1 MKLSDIKKRVDLH
14 DLASRLG
21 LERPDT
27 KGNYRSPHH
36 KDKSPSLSIF
46 DGNDGVQRW
55 EDFSAD
61 QRGDCFDLVAYVH
74 QCDTGEAVKTIREWY
89 NLPAEPRE
97 KSPQP
102 AKLSTIEYIALQCL
116 KEPAKAAEYLTQ
128 VRGLND
134 TVIATAIARKSLGF
148 SDFTSAKHEPG
159 TVGYGGPAPA
169 FICLDI
175 HTGRTRGID
184 YRYIDPA
191 LNGDLKT
198 KSIGDKIG
206 VLWTS
211 CWATLRRSHTVL
223 IVESA
228 INALSAETAWQA
240 AKKQGFAAL
249 AIRGTK
255 NTDIDWSFLSGKRVI
270 IACDNDAPI
279 EEGPMKGRRP
289 GPEAAWKICEA
300 LTALNI
306 PAQIIDQGTADW
318 EGINDLNDFLKKHGP
333 LRTRSAIENIEP
345 WLIPGLP
352 GAGSNERPQALGR
365 PRLFL
370 PSHDFAV
377 YWRFRVKPDFTTLIK
392 YTTKKHGDDE
402 EGDHNVSVIEETPE
416 DLCGFRIAGL
426 SRITIASAQAT
437 MTGGTDAQPQ
447 TVFAATVQTPRHGNE
462 LLRRVMSDDG
472 LHNITNWNKFG
483 PIFKPQQF
491 SRMLSIWERATSIGA
506 RKAANFVG
514 LCFRDGKPV
523 VNEGADCYFADPEKQ
538 CPYHNLHFPSGS
550 ISNAAQVIHAYQQT
564 FRQNAASQLLT
575 WCLGSHLK
583 ALLGFWPHMILQA
596 DKGSGKTTLIKSLE
610 SATAFTMFSGQSL
623 GSEFRLV
630 TSVSHTSQPV
640 GWEELSARR
649 QDIIDKAVALLQE
662 TYQFSVTRR
671 GSEMTEYL
679 LSAPVLLAGEDV
691 PVDSLQGKIVRSQ
704 LTGRKGDMLP
714 ENLPAFPVREWLQF
728 LAELDPSR
736 VREIHRTTR
745 NKLHQRTAGSKDDDG
760 AERMV
765 SNYAALATA
774 WILLAEF
781 AGIASDQNQFP
792 DDLVQ
797 EMNSHIIESRAVRE
811 PWVWIMEIILGEID
825 RNEFKSPFKFEQR
838 NDGDVWLLIRPTHI
852 MQHLS
857 QTSSLRAKFDAM
869 PVKTAKVFAKQL
881 ERADVVAE
889 TNLERS
895 IRRQRIGHLYA
906 LSLNQL
912 QTYGLSVSTPDG
924 PLNEE

>member
-21 LERPDT
+21 LERPDA

-36 KDKSPSLSIF
+36 KDSSPSLSIF
-46 DGNDGVQRW
+46 DGDDGVQRW
-55 EDFSAD
+55 EDFSTD

-74 QCDTGEAVKTIREWY
+74 QCETGEAIKTIRDWY

-97 KSPQP
+97 KSQQP

-128 VRGLND
+128 QRGLND
-134 TVIATAIARKSLGF
+134 TVIATAIARKSLGY
-148 SDFTSAKHEPG
+148 SEFTSAKHEPG
-159 TVGYGGPAPA
+159 QVGYGGPAPA
-169 FICLDI
+169 FICLDM
-175 HTGRTRGID
+175 HNGRVRGID
-184 YRYIDPA
+184 YRYIDPSI
-191 LNGDLKT
+191 NGNLKT
-198 KSIGDKIG
+198 KSIGDKAG

-211 CWATLRRSHTVL
+211 CWATLRRAHTVV

-228 INALSAETAWQA
+228 INALSAESAWFLT
-240 AKKQGFAAL
+240 KTKGMAAL

-255 NTDIDWSFLSGKRVI
+255 NTDIDWGFLNGKRVI
-270 IACDNDAPI
+270 ICCDNDAPV
-279 EEGPMKGRRP
+279 EDGPDKGRRP

-300 LTALNI
+300 LTAINI
-306 PAQIIDQGTADW
+306 PALMVDQLTTEW
-318 EGINDLNDFLKKHGP
+318 EKVNDLNDYLTAHGP
-333 LRTRSAIENIEP
+333 NAVRNALENVEP

-352 GAGSNERPQALGR
+352 GPYNEETRMVTGR
-365 PRLFL
+365 RRVHL
-370 PSHDFAV
+370 PAHDFQI
-377 YWRFRVKPDFTTLIK
+377 YWKFRVKPDFTSLIK
-392 YTTKKHGDDE
+392 ITEDA
-402 EGDHNVSVIEETPE
+402 EGNTNKTYE
-416 DLCGFRIAGL
+416 DVCGFRIAAL

-437 MTGGTDAQPQ
+437 MTGGEDSQPQ
-447 TVFAATVQTPRHGNE
+447 TVFAAAVQTPRHGNS

-538 CPYHNLHFPSGS
+538 CPYHNLRVPSGPV
-550 ISNAAQVIHAYQQT
+550 SNAAPIILAYQRT
-564 FRQNAASQLLT
+564 FHHNAACQPLAWS
-575 WCLGSHLK
+575 LGSHLK
-583 ALLGFWPHMILQA
+583 TFLGFWPHMVLQA
-596 DKGSGKTTLIKSLE
+596 DKGSGKTTLIKALE
-610 SATAFTMFSGQSL
+610 STTAFTMFSGQSL

-640 GWEELSARR
+640 GWEEISARR

-662 TYQFSVTRR
+662 SYQFSVTRR
-671 GSEMTEYL
+671 GADMTEYL

-691 PVDSLQGKIVRSQ
+691 PVDSLQGKIVRAQ
-704 LTGRKGDMLP
+704 LTGRKGEILP
-714 ENLPAFPVREWLQF
+714 ENLPRFPVREWLYF
-728 LAELDPSR
+728 LANLEPGR
-736 VREIHRTTR
+736 VREIYRNTRT
-745 NKLHQRTAGSKDDDG
+745 KLTQRAASSVDDDG
-760 AERMV
+760 AARMI

-774 WILLAEF
+774 WILLTEF
-781 AGIASDQNQFP
+781 AGIAADQNQFP

-797 EMNSHIIESRAVRE
+797 EMNSHIIESRALRE
-811 PWVWIMEIILGEID
+811 PWVWIMEIVLGEMD
-825 RNEFKSPFKFEQR
+825 RHEFKSPFKFEQR
-838 NDGDVWLLIRPTHI
+838 NDGDVWLLVRPTHI

-857 QTSSLRAKFDAM
+857 QTNSLRTKFDAM
-869 PVKTAKVFAKQL
+869 PVKTAKVFASQL
-881 ERADVVAE
+881 ERAGVVAE
-889 TNLERS
+889 TNLERN

-906 LSLNQL
+906 LSLNKL
-912 QTYGLSVSTPDG
+912 ASYGLSVSVPDG
-924 PLNEE
+924 PLHED